1 LIGKV
6 HLVTGGYAGVGE
18 ELVKIFYSKNA
29 TVYVAGRSKPKAKAA
44 FDRIRKAY
52 PASKG
57 RLEFLGLDLSDLTTL
72 KPAAEAFQAKETRL
86 DTLTNNAGVMNT
98 PPKNKTVQ
106 GHELQIG
113 TNCLGP
119 WLFTYHLLPML
130 QKTAAEAPKNSVR
143 VTWAASL
150 TTW

>member
-1 LIGKV
+1 
-6 HLVTGGYAGVGE
+6 VTGGYAGVGE

-29 TVYVAGRSKPKAKAA
+29 IVYVAGRSKSKADAA
-44 FDRIRKAY
+44 LDRIKKAH
-52 PASKG
+52 PSSKG
-57 RLEFLGLDLSDLTTL
+57 RLEFLSLDLADLTTL
-72 KPAAEAFQAKETRL
+72 KPAAEAFKAKESRL

-98 PPKNKTVQ
+98 PPKSKTMQ
-106 GHELQIG
+106 GHELQLG

-119 WLFTYHLLPML
+119 WLFTHHLLPVL

-150 TTW
+150 ATW